1 MPTPPA
7 KSGSTDPA
15 NTSQE
20 VVNMSTDNGNPNTRT
35 PNLSSPLST
44 PASRL
49 NIDND
54 GAGWATD
61 KDFRPKP
68 IRPRFSDLK
77 NIECQVSREVTTK
90 LGQITQELDLGI
102 SKTPKVLSQEDK
114 IRVIANSVISRP
126 GVLILTLSESLKQAM
141 INKMIKKDITD
152 KFDVEDAP
160 KFFRQDNLTTFVTN
174 NVEAIGSLFIKA
186 AEITSSADPALKDAL
201 HTNSILLAGTFLT
214 KVGELLTNEVHNGHF
229 SDFCNKISK
238 VEGVKTQNV
247 ILEGHIINMNFTT
260 TILMALEDLPAG
272 SPINS
277 LQTVN
282 DNVVTLTKK
291 TEDLTIR
298 VAKADIRLAN
308 TMDMVADIKSEEVS
322 ARHAAN
328 ENKVR
333 IHSVSS
339 IINFKENSFRGK
351 VDLVAALCGEIAGN
365 KQLDVELITPRPA
378 GRYFESLAIVSFP
391 TPGHKY
397 KFEKSFSDYKKV
409 NPTTKLSCSRPKMVQ
424 NLSDSFESDNQMRN
438 QIKIHYDAKL
448 ASTDSPHV
456 DHAPLTDLQ
465 VKGIQ
470 INLKQLKGPNRS
482 YFEFMDPSN
491 GTFFL
496 VYHKSINPF
505 SDHDFTQ
512 PIANRFVRKLAET
525 NRDYL
530 LKFKPRV
537 WKNNQ

>member
-7 KSGSTDPA
+7 KAGSTDLA

-61 KDFRPKP
+61 KDSRPTP
-68 IRPRFSDLK
+68 IRPKFSDLK
-77 NIECQVSREVTTK
+77 HIECQVSREVTTK
-90 LGQITQELDLGI
+90 LGQITQELDLGK

-141 INKMIKKDITD
+141 INRIIKKDTMD

-174 NVEAIGSLFIKA
+174 NVEVICSLFIKA
-186 AEITSSADPALKDAL
+186 AEYVSSTDSALKEAL
-201 HTNSILLAGTFLT
+201 HSNSRLLANTFLT
-214 KVGELLTNEVHNGHF
+214 KVAELLTNEAHNGHF
-229 SDFCNKISK
+229 SDFCNKISQL
-238 VEGVKTQNV
+238 EGFKTQNV
-247 ILEGHIINMNFTT
+247 ILEGHITNMNFTT

-308 TMDMVADIKSEEVS
+308 TMDMVADI
-322 ARHAAN
+322 
-328 ENKVR
+328 
-333 IHSVSS
+333 
-339 IINFKENSFRGK
+339 
-351 VDLVAALCGEIAGN
+351 
-365 KQLDVELITPRPA
+365 
-378 GRYFESLAIVSFP
+378 
-391 TPGHKY
+391 
-397 KFEKSFSDYKKV
+397 
-409 NPTTKLSCSRPKMVQ
+409 
-424 NLSDSFESDNQMRN
+424 
-438 QIKIHYDAKL
+438 
-448 ASTDSPHV
+448 
-456 DHAPLTDLQ
+456 
-465 VKGIQ
+465 
-470 INLKQLKGPNRS
+470 
-482 YFEFMDPSN
+482 
-491 GTFFL
+491 
-496 VYHKSINPF
+496 
-505 SDHDFTQ
+505 
-512 PIANRFVRKLAET
+512 
-525 NRDYL
+525 
-530 LKFKPRV
+530 
-537 WKNNQ
+537 